1 MKAHLRNIRIS
12 PKKLNLIAD
21 LVRGKNVESALT
33 ILSFTPKKGAKPM
46 TDAIRSAQANAEH
59 NEKAD
64 PTKLIIDSI
73 IVNKGPVY
81 KRSLFGGRGRMK
93 PLSKPTAHLSIKL
106 TNS

>member
-12 PKKLNLIAD
+12 PKKLNIVAD
-21 LVRGKNVESALT
+21 LVRGKDVESALS
-33 ILSFTPKKGAKPM
+33 ILSFTPKKGAKPL

-59 NEKAD
+59 NDKAD
-64 PTKLIIDSI
+64 PAKLIIETI

-81 KRSLFGGRGRMK
+81 RRSLFGGRGRMK
-93 PLSKPTAHLSIKL
+93 PLRKPTAHLSIKL